1 MQLPQCAV
9 SVRPWLICFPHNVC
23 AWCQTTCHILKMLL
37 VALQIEST
45 EKGVTVGASV
55 TLTALLHTLKHEIKT
70 RPAYQTSGFLAIV
83 EQLRL

>member
-1 MQLPQCAV
+1 MMRQLDA
-9 SVRPWLICFPHNVC
+9 S
-23 AWCQTTCHILKMLL
+23 
-37 VALQIEST
+37 

-55 TLTALLHTLKHEIKT
+55 TLTALLHLLQHEIKS

>member
-1 MQLPQCAV
+1 M
-9 SVRPWLICFPHNVC
+9 S
-23 AWCQTTCHILKMLL
+23 L
-37 VALQIEST
+37 VVWQMDSS

-55 TLTALLHTLKHEIKT
+55 TLTALLHLLKHEIEA

>member
-1 MQLPQCAV
+1 MMRQLD
-9 SVRPWLICFPHNVC
+9 S
-23 AWCQTTCHILKMLL
+23 
-37 VALQIEST
+37 S

-55 TLTALLHTLKHEIKT
+55 TLTALLHLLQHEIKS

>member
-1 MQLPQCAV
+1 M
-9 SVRPWLICFPHNVC
+9 
-23 AWCQTTCHILKMLL
+23 
-37 VALQIEST
+37 
-45 EKGVTVGASV
+45 TVGASV

>member
-1 MQLPQCAV
+1 ML
-9 SVRPWLICFPHNVC
+9 SVV
-23 AWCQTTCHILKMLL
+23 
-37 VALQIEST
+37 QIDST